1 MRKGLLYILPI
12 AILMLITITACH
24 QDNDDYNTSAVIS
37 INVPDSIIIDKMQG
51 TVTVTN
57 LNNKQS
63 YSSSNFNGTSTSMDI
78 MRGCYSISVTGT
90 VLYHD
95 SLKIKHTRNFRAS
108 SSYSELLKHPSVVSV
123 DIIFM

>member
-1 MRKGLLYILPI
+1 M
-12 AILMLITITACH
+12 MITITSCH
-24 QDNDDYNTSAVIS
+24 KDNDDYNTSAVIS
-37 INVPDSIIIDKMQG
+37 INVPDSMTVDKMQG

-63 YSSSNFNGTSTSMDI
+63 YSSSEFNGTSTSLDI

-95 SLKIKHTRNFRAS
+95 SLKVKHTRNFRAA
-108 SSYSELLKHPSVVSV
+108 SSYCEFLKHPSVVSV

>member
-1 MRKGLLYILPI
+1 MI
-12 AILMLITITACH
+12 ATTACH
-24 QDNDDYNTSAVIS
+24 QENDDYNTSAVIS
-37 INVPDSIIIDKMQG
+37 IKVPDSIYVDKMQG

-63 YSSSNFNGTSTSMDI
+63 YSSSDFNGTSASMDI

-95 SLKIKHTRNFRAS
+95 SLKVVHTRNFRAA
-108 SSYSELLKHPSVVSV
+108 SSYNEFLEHPSNVSV